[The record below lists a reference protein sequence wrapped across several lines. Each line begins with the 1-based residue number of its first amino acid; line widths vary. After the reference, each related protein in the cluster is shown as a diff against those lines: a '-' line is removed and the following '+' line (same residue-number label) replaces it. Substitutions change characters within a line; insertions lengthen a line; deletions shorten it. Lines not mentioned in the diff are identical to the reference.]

1 MVFRIGIFVFLIV
14 GLIALSIFGISLLN
28 QSKQQQAIAPPPT
41 AQVLVASAQIQ
52 GGSLLQ
58 PSEIGTAT
66 VLASAIPVGAATDTP
81 QNRSAIIGS
90 MARGAITQGQPILS
104 SELIH
109 PGDHGFLAAVLA
121 PGMRAV
127 TVSVDAVTGA
137 NGLIWPG
144 DRVDVLLTE
153 KIPNAP
159 PGKSIASEV
168 VLSDVRVIATG
179 QELIKG
185 STPNSPNSPNGP
197 PAQTA
202 TLEVTP
208 DQAARCLVA
217 GNLGTLSLIV
227 HSAATVA
234 MANKPSV
241 DFKPVWAGDVSHAL
255 SSSQPNSPTISTVH
269 VFDGQPAGQAYNF

>member
-1 MVFRIGIFVFLIV
+1 MIFRVGIFVFLIV
-14 GLIALSIFGISLLN
+14 ALIAVSVFGISLLN

-41 AQVLVASAQIQ
+41 TQILVASSQIQ
-52 GGSLLQ
+52 GGALLQ
-58 PSEIGTAT
+58 PGDIGAAP
-66 VLASAIPVGAATDTP
+66 VLASAVPVGASLDTP
-81 QNRSAIIGS
+81 QNRAAMVGA
-90 MARGAITQGQPILS
+90 MARGAIAQGQPILS
-104 SELIH
+104 DELIH
-109 PGDHGFLAAVLA
+109 PGDHGFLAAVLT

-153 KIPNAP
+153 KIPDAP

-185 STPNSPNSPNGP
+185 NTPTSANAP

-202 TLEVTP
+202 TLEVSP

-227 HSAATVA
+227 HSATPLAQA
-234 MANKPSV
+234 KQPAANYN
-241 DFKPVWAGDVSHAL
+241 PVWAGDVSHAL
-255 SSSQPNSPTISTVH
+255 NNSVPSSPTISTVH
-269 VFDGQPAGQAYNF
+269 VFDGAPAGEAYNF